1 MKGLIYDIPVIQ
13 KIYSSSIK
21 KNLSDIISEFPDT
34 WVLETLISTLTDKQL
49 KEIEN
54 LALDFEHKSKEHK
67 SNILDFK
74 NPDSDLFGEYFTEW
88 NGGKPLRVIIKSD
101 GVVSIYAMPKDL
113 DVMSLEEKGY
123 NYYEDPEM
131 YYTEL
136 IKEYKPNKVFLGEE
150 VDGQYWIGNSILME
164 LEPGKYVVLYLN
176 IEEFEID
183 DEILH
188 YYSPMHGS
196 GLPTPVAVG
205 KKYIYNIAD
214 LVYYPIRIYNEDIPE
229 DAKFDFWKVLYE
241 MGGGKPLKSLNIIKN
256 KSFP

>member
-1 MKGLIYDIPVIQ
+1 MKGLVYDIPVIQ
-13 KIYSSSIK
+13 KTSSSTK
-21 KNLSDIISEFPDT
+21 ENLIDLMSEFPDT

-74 NPDSDLFGEYFTEW
+74 NPDSDLFGEYLTEW
-88 NGGKPLRVIIKSD
+88 NGESSLRVIIKSD

-113 DVMSLEEKGY
+113 DFMDLEEKGY
-123 NYYEDPEM
+123 TSYEDPEM

-150 VDGQYWIGNSILME
+150 VDSQYWIGNSILME
-164 LEPGKYVVLYLN
+164 LEPGKYVVLSLD

-188 YYSPMHGS
+188 YYSPMHS

-214 LVYYPIRIYNEDIPE
+214 LVYYPIRIYNEDVPE

-241 MGGGKPLKSLNIIKN
+241 MEGGKRLKSLNIIKN
-256 KSFP
+256 KSFR